1 MKIIYI
7 FCSWKE
13 VFGSLEYEWIQRKG
27 WVFVILTKVLSD
39 VLSNVLVM
47 VQFIFL
53 TWVGSWWWRWKV
65 WFSAIAFPL
74 LFSVQF
80 FNRAI
85 SSTGNL
91 KKDTTDIRE
100 LETHFESREYFSG
113 IFKRRLCV
121 VWMSSRFR
129 SYNPPTP
136 FCHTFLHGRVLTDYI
151 DIHIY
156 LWE

>member
-39 VLSNVLVM
+39 VLVM
-47 VQFIFL
+47 VQFICL

-100 LETHFESREYFSG
+100 LESREYFSG